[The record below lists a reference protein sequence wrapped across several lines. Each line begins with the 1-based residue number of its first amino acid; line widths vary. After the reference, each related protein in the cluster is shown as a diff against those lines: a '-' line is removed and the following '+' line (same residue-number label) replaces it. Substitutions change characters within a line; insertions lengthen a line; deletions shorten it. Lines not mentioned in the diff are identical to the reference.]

1 MKSPGPRGVTALD
14 KYIGL
19 RLRTRRLMLDMTQS
33 DLAKVIGL
41 TFQQLQKYEKGTNR
55 VSATTLQKLAATM
68 KVPITYFFKGGSCE
82 NVAGKD
88 VELEFTSFLATP
100 DGLALVAAFKSIES
114 KSLRR
119 AVVTLVEGMGRRDR
133 LSTTGRR
140 GAE

>member
-1 MKSPGPRGVTALD
+1 MYCVPVEIVRFGINVSGLCLPADTGSRRPRVKLRRVAIANLGWIMKSRGPRGATALD

-68 KVPITYFFKGGSCE
+68 KVPITYFFEGGSCE
-82 NVAGKD
+82 N
-88 VELEFTSFLATP
+88 
-100 DGLALVAAFKSIES
+100 
-114 KSLRR
+114 
-119 AVVTLVEGMGRRDR
+119 
-133 LSTTGRR
+133 
-140 GAE
+140 

>member
-1 MKSPGPRGVTALD
+1 
-14 KYIGL
+14 
-19 RLRTRRLMLDMTQS
+19 MLDMTQS

-82 NVAGKD
+82 NVAD
-88 VELEFTSFLATP
+88 EEVELGFTSFLATP
-100 DGLALVAAFKSIES
+100 DGLALVTAFKSIES